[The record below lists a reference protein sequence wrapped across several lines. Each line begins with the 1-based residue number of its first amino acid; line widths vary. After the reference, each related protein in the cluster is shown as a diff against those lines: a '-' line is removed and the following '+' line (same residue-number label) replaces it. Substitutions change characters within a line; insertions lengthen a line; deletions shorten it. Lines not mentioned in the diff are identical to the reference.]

1 MRKTSRPLILAGL
14 ALSLWWGHV
23 MPGLAGPVEDQI
35 REIVSSVSG
44 GRSASLPENSVD
56 ATILVPRF
64 YEQRG
69 YKPAWHGT
77 KASEELLSELNNGIA
92 QGFRPKDFHLP
103 LLFELQEAAK
113 SGSAEDIA
121 AFDVVASDAAAKL
134 IHHLIYGKVD
144 PASLDSDWNYSKP
157 VIEQDPAE
165 VLNAF
170 IDGSGVSA
178 LMQRIAIA
186 APQYQQLVDALAK
199 YRSIAASGGW
209 RVVPD
214 TDTLK
219 PGIVHPAVE
228 DLRSRLSVETGR
240 PIDPPVRNF
249 EDVTS
254 PLWVY
259 DQQLEVEVRAFQ
271 ARHGLEADGVVGART
286 FASLNRTAE
295 ERVDQIRLSLERA
308 RWVMRGGERE
318 YVLVNIAGARTYF
331 VKSDGSVWTTR
342 SITGSEYRKTPVF
355 RDEIEYMEFNPTWTV
370 PNSIFLKDK
379 LPRVRKDIG
388 YLERNNYIVRSA
400 DGSVISPYEVN
411 WAADRP
417 RVTLVQ
423 NPGPDNA
430 LGLVKFMFPNEH
442 SVYLHDT
449 NDRSLFAR
457 NERNLSSG
465 CVRLEY
471 PFEFASL
478 LMEGA
483 PDWSYAR
490 MQAIL
495 ESGKTTR
502 VNLPAPIPVL
512 LMYWTAWVE
521 NGEVHFR
528 EDPYGRDAPIL
539 EALDR

>member
-1 MRKTSRPLILAGL
+1 MRKTPRPLILAGL
-14 ALSLWWGHV
+14 ALSLWWGYV
-23 MPGLAGPVEDQI
+23 TPGLAGPVEDQI
-35 REIVSSVSG
+35 REIISSVSG

-64 YEQRG
+64 YEKRG

-77 KASEELLSELNNGIA
+77 KASEELLRELNNGLE

-103 LLFELQEAAK
+103 LLFELREAAK

-144 PASLDSDWNYSKP
+144 PAALDSDWNYSKP

-178 LMQRIAIA
+178 LMERIAIA

-199 YRSIAASGGW
+199 YRSFAASGGW
-209 RVVPD
+209 RMVPD
-214 TDTLK
+214 ADTLE

-228 DLRSRLSVETGR
+228 DLRNRLSVEIGR

-370 PNSIFLKDK
+370 PSSIFLKDK
-379 LPRVRKDIG
+379 LPRIRKDIG

-430 LGLVKFMFPNEH
+430 LGLIKFMFPNKH

-483 PDWSYAR
+483 PSWSYAR

-502 VNLPAPIPVL
+502 VNLPVPIPVL